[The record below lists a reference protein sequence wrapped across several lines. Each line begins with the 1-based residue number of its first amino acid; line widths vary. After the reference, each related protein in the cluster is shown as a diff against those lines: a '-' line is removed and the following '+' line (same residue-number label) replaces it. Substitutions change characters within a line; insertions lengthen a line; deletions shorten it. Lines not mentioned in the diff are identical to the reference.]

1 MNRYSALPG
10 EQKLGLLAWA
20 ALIVLQPIWHAWQF
34 PPQHMPVSA
43 VLALTVI
50 PLLLPLLAL
59 RNVTRAL
66 LLVGML
72 SLFYFCHGVAEA
84 WSSAPERPLAVI
96 EIVLTVGLIAVLG
109 VGVMRPRTG
118 ASRRGPRG

>member
-1 MNRYSALPG
+1 VSRYASLPG

-20 ALIVLQPIWHAWQF
+20 ALLGLQPIWHAWLF
-34 PPQHMPVSA
+34 PPQRVPVA
-43 VLALTVI
+43 VVLALTVI

-66 LLVGML
+66 LGVGML
-72 SLFYFCHGVAEA
+72 SLLYFCHGVAEA
-84 WSSAPERPLAVI
+84 WSSAPERVLAVV

-109 VGVMRPRTG
+109 AGVRRPRAG
-118 ASRRGPRG
+118 ASRAGPRE